1 MRRVRSIAGDS
12 VNLLLYRELRRCDD
26 AAEEVLWRLNP
37 ELAEQGAVLPAGVNV
52 IVPELET
59 QPTAS
64 QPVSAWD

>member
-12 VNLLLYRELRRCDD
+12 VNLLLYRELGRCDD
-26 AAEEVLWRLNP
+26 AAEEVSWRLNP

-59 QPTAS
+59 QPTAN
-64 QPVSAWD
+64 QPVSAWH